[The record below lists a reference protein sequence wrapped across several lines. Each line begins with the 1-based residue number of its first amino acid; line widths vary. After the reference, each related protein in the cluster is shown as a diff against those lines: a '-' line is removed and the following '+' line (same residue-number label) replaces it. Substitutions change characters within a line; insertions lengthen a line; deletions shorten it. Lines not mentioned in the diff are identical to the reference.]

1 MLQTKQQGGGVMKI
15 PGLRDASEFS
25 SDLPEGLYLA
35 KVEKAGYRRR
45 GPKPYFALEFS
56 ILEPKTQSGKTIS
69 ARLYSTPKALWKL
82 HWFLCDFG
90 YDRSLMERDEV
101 DERALAGLKGVVRL
115 SHALVNGNCYLN
127 LDGFMSADKWSEIDI
142 AEAA

>member
-1 MLQTKQQGGGVMKI
+1 MRI
-15 PGLRDASEFS
+15 PGLRNASEFS
-25 SDLPEGLYLA
+25 NHLSEGVYLV

-45 GPKPYFALEFS
+45 SPKPYFALEFS
-56 ILEPKTQSGKTIS
+56 VLEPRCHAGRLIS

-90 YDRSLMERDEV
+90 YDRSLMKKDEV
-101 DERALAGLKGVVRL
+101 DERALVGLKGVVRL
-115 SHALVNGNCYLN
+115 SQALVNGNRYLN
-127 LDGFMSADKWSEIDI
+127 LDGFMSAEKWSTI